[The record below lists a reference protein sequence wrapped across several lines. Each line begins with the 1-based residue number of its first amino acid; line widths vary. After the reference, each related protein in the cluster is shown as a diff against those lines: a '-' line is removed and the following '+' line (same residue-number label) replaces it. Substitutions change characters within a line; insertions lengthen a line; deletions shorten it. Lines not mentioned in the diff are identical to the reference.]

1 VPLCL
6 GIPLYLLTIA
16 RYDVIFLTLSAPAPD
31 SAVKEQGCMKLVSQE
46 QKTLEGYVQKALG
59 GGASYCKVI
68 PASKV
73 VTSEWVRL
81 KCQFGCDAYG
91 KRRTCPPLSPSPFVT
106 RRMLKDFSGAIFV
119 AFRVPDG
126 GVERRLRRKGRRL
139 LASLER
145 ELFLDGYY
153 SAFAMGFGPC
163 NICPSC
169 DLSADC
175 KYPEIARPS
184 MEACGIDVYA
194 TARGAGFPLRVVR
207 TYEEGCSLCGL
218 VLFGKRDSRSWA
230 ASRQSSTASRRSPVT
245 FRKAASRKKEK
256 RNGK

>member
-1 VPLCL
+1 M
-6 GIPLYLLTIA
+6 
-16 RYDVIFLTLSAPAPD
+16 RLS
-31 SAVKEQGCMKLVSQE
+31 SHQRKS
-46 QKTLEGYVQKALG
+46 LEGYVQYALE
-59 GGASYCKVI
+59 GGASYCKII
-68 PASKV
+68 PVSKI

-81 KCQFGCDAYG
+81 KCQFGCDGYQR
-91 KRRTCPPLSPSPFVT
+91 RRTCPPLSPPPSVT
-106 RRMLKDFSGAIFV
+106 RRMLRDFSGAIFI
-119 AFRVPDG
+119 AFRVPHAE
-126 GVERRLRRKGRRL
+126 VERRLRRKGRKL

-163 NICPSC
+163 NICPAC
-169 DLSADC
+169 DLSSHC

-218 VLFGKRDSRSWA
+218 VLFGERDSRSLA
-230 ASRQSSTASRRSPVT
+230 ASASSVT
-245 FRKAASRKKEK
+245 SVRKSTGRKKEK
-256 RNGK
+256 RDGK

>member
-1 VPLCL
+1 
-6 GIPLYLLTIA
+6 
-16 RYDVIFLTLSAPAPD
+16 
-31 SAVKEQGCMKLVSQE
+31 MKPVRQE
-46 QKTLEGYVQKALG
+46 QKTRSREHKTLEGYVQEALR
-59 GGASYCKVI
+59 GGATYSKVI
-68 PASKV
+68 PASKI

-91 KRRTCPPLSPSPFVT
+91 SRRTCPPLSPTPSLT

-119 AFRVPDG
+119 AFRVPG
-126 GVERRLRRKGRRL
+126 AGVERRLRRSGRRL

-163 NICPSC
+163 NLCPSC
-169 DLSADC
+169 DLTQDC
-175 KYPEIARPS
+175 KHPELARPS

-194 TARGAGFPLRVVR
+194 TARGAGFRLRVVR

-218 VLFGKRDSRSWA
+218 VLFGKRDSSSWFV
-230 ASRQSSTASRRSPVT
+230 SRQSLTASRRPSAAR
-245 FRKAASRKKEK
+245 RKSASRKKEK
-256 RNGK
+256 RNAK

>member
-1 VPLCL
+1 M
-6 GIPLYLLTIA
+6 
-16 RYDVIFLTLSAPAPD
+16 RLS
-31 SAVKEQGCMKLVSQE
+31 SYEL
-46 QKTLEGYVQKALG
+46 KALKSYAQTALKA
-59 GGASYCKVI
+59 GATYCTII

-91 KRRTCPPLSPSPFVT
+91 KRRTCPPLSPSPST
-106 RRMLKDFSGAIFV
+106 THRMLKDFSGAIFI
-119 AFRVPDG
+119 AFRVPNAR
-126 GVERRLRRKGRRL
+126 VERRLRRKGRKL

-163 NICPSC
+163 NLCPTC
-169 DLSADC
+169 DLSSRC
-175 KYPEIARPS
+175 KHPEIARPS

-194 TARGAGFPLRVVR
+194 TSRAAGFPLKVVR

-218 VLFGKRDSRSWA
+218 VLFGERDSRSSVSSRNSAKSGTSA
-230 ASRQSSTASRRSPVT
+230 A
-245 FRKAASRKKEK
+245 RKKEK
-256 RNGK
+256 GNE